1 MAAPLGQF
9 VFGFMI
15 AFAPAPLVGFATW
28 SVVSTPEAHR
38 AQFATP
44 DWGAPPAREYSDHTD
59 RVEYVEGE
67 TPHYGS
73 PGYSASPGA
82 GEMEIETDCK
92 RRRKKAEPKPE
103 PKPEPKREFPGL

>member
-28 SVVSTPEAHR
+28 SVVNTPDTPRVQYSA
-38 AQFATP
+38 P
-44 DWGAPPAREYSDHTD
+44 DWGAPPTREYSDHTESVHTEAPD
-59 RVEYVEGE
+59 
-67 TPHYGS
+67 YGS
-73 PGYSASPGA
+73 PAYSTSPGA

-92 RRRKKAEPKPE
+92 RRTKKRKAEPKPE